1 MKEGA
6 SWHTLAAA
14 LLPAFDPFFPMPSHS
29 AASAG
34 PVTPAGTL
42 SAPRPAS
49 GPPPAPPSGAAPG
62 AHAGNAPKPPGRHG
76 RAPTLSM
83 AAWRQFLEV
92 ALPYWRGDRKKT
104 AWALMAVLIALM
116 LLETQL
122 AVLLIDKSGEMTS
135 ALAAR
140 DSDRFWDA
148 VQLCLLVLAFAVPVY
163 VFYYYVRDAFSN
175 HWRRWLTHRFL
186 DGYLGGRRY
195 YELGYGSGIDNP
207 DQRISEDINSF
218 TGRSVHF
225 MLILLGSLMQLV
237 AFSAVL
243 WSISRVLVAFLAV
256 YAVLGTFVALYVFG
270 APLIKL
276 NFWQLR
282 READFRFGLMRL
294 RENAES
300 IAFYRGEAQERA
312 QIDLRFEDVFTNYA
326 RMIKKQ
332 RSLNLFQRSF
342 SQLTVVLPSVILANS
357 VLTGELEVGRAI
369 QAAGA
374 FAAVLGAVALIVDNF
389 ESLSRFVAGIDRL
402 HALSKLVLGPDG
414 MPVQARTGRAAGKS
428 RHAPSVPSRPPAKP
442 APGSAA
448 GTGAMASSLAAGLPG
463 AAAVHTGTPPGMA
476 APAKPT
482 TQIALREGTRLCME
496 GVTLYT
502 PQFGRLLVRDLSLA
516 LEPGEALLITG
527 PSGCGKSSLLRAI
540 AGLWRSG
547 AGTIEHPPHARMFFL
562 PQRPYMQHESLR
574 SQIIY
579 PSRSTTLDDA
589 ALAQLL
595 DQVQLSTLLERVG
608 GLDAVEDWEKL
619 LSVGEQQRLA
629 FARVLVHRPAMVIL
643 DEATSALDSA
653 NEAALYQ
660 RLRASG
666 ATLVSIAHRS
676 AVLAHHTHVLQLHG
690 GGGWQLHA
698 AEGFDFNAAQ
708 EAAPLQGST
717 GEVTA

>member
-1 MKEGA
+1 
-6 SWHTLAAA
+6 
-14 LLPAFDPFFPMPSHS
+14 
-29 AASAG
+29 
-34 PVTPAGTL
+34 
-42 SAPRPAS
+42 
-49 GPPPAPPSGAAPG
+49 
-62 AHAGNAPKPPGRHG
+62 
-76 RAPTLSM
+76 M

-140 DSDRFWDA
+140 DSDRFWNA

-326 RMIKKQ
+326 RLIKKQ

-342 SQLTVVLPSVILANS
+342 SQLTVVLPSVILASS
-357 VLTGELEVGRAI
+357 VLNGELEVGRAI

-414 MPVQARTGRAAGKS
+414 MPVQARTGRAAGKA
-428 RHAPSVPSRPPAKP
+428 RHAPSASSSSAPTPATP
-442 APGSAA
+442 EPGGTA
-448 GTGAMASSLAAGLPG
+448 GPGAMASPLAASLPG
-463 AAAVHTGTPPGMA
+463 AAAVDTGIPPGMA
-476 APAKPT
+476 APTVPDKPAQPAKPA

-502 PQFGRLLVRDLSLA
+502 PQFGRLLVRDLRLA

-562 PQRPYMQHESLR
+562 PQRPYMQRESLR

-579 PSRSTTLDDA
+579 PSRSTQLDDA

-595 DQVQLSTLLERVG
+595 DQVQLGNLLERVG

-660 RLRASG
+660 RLRESG

-690 GGGWQLHA
+690 GGSWQLHA

-708 EAAPLQGST
+708 EAAPPQGSA
-717 GEVTA
+717 GEGMA